1 MKIPEY
7 QNIHG
12 VNASNLWIAKARR
25 IEKAHEDQFEK
36 ELEDSILK
44 RKFESKEGRKKIIT
58 QDGSLDEIQLEA
70 DHLFA
75 EYEQKVK
82 TKVDIALDEERP
94 KNGNRFSSWG

>member
-12 VNASNLWIAKARR
+12 VNASNLWMAKARR
-25 IEKAHEDQFEK
+25 IEKVHEDQFEK

-44 RKFESKEGRKKIIT
+44 RKFKSKEGRKKSIT
-58 QDGSLDEIQLEA
+58 QDGSLGEIQLEV

-75 EYEQKVK
+75 EYEQKIK
-82 TKVDIALDEERP
+82 TKADIDLDEERP

>member
-12 VNASNLWIAKARR
+12 VNASNLWTSKARR

-82 TKVDIALDEERP
+82 TKVDIALDEERT